1 MIIIIDYHND
11 NHNDNDNH
19 TMVNYLEQNANNRLK
34 ALKSDRIMTLV
45 SAAPVA
51 KPDCMLDL
59 RSTEIFQTSLKCSK
73 KIKHFKRVSDT
84 MKTSMLKRKLEVKSS
99 IPKTQGV

>member
-1 MIIIIDYHND
+1 MVIQSRQPVGDD
-11 NHNDNDNH
+11 NETDNDNDNH
-19 TMVNYLEQNANNRLK
+19 AMFNYLEQNANNRLK

-51 KPDCMLDL
+51 KPNCVLDL

-73 KIKHFKRVSDT
+73 KSNILRGFQI
-84 MKTSMLKRKLEVKSS
+84 L
-99 IPKTQGV
+99 